1 MCTTVCLIEDVDELY
16 PGRDAASQKMLCRI
30 LKKVLRERFKQSPS
44 SHNGT
49 KILVNSKNKNNK
61 DWSKSNNS
69 FFRGSWDNTLVD
81 PGFFLGGGRV
91 RDLQTPLPHGLLKEK
106 QKQAKTVILG
116 VGVGKRPW
124 MKTRMKTVMMK
135 MRMKTVY
142 LVRCGQLAYP
152 PVDVMATPLNTD
164 FATIRTKIIKRR
176 ALKTFKRST
185 SVLLVI
191 RRDNCSAQN

>member
-1 MCTTVCLIEDVDELY
+1 MQHHRKCYAGFWRKSWGSDLSNRPVHIMAQRSWWTA
-16 PGRDAASQKMLCRI
+16 R
-30 LKKVLRERFKQSPS
+30 
-44 SHNGT
+44 T
-49 KILVNSKNKNNK
+49 KITKTGQSLITVLLGG
-61 DWSKSNNS
+61 
-69 FFRGSWDNTLVD
+69 RGTIHWWIL
-81 PGFFLGGGRV
+81 FFLFFFVCFGGGRV

-152 PVDVMATPLNTD
+152 PVDVMTVKHWFRNNKNKNNKEKSVKNIQTQHLSPFGCTPW
-164 FATIRTKIIKRR
+164 
-176 ALKTFKRST
+176 
-185 SVLLVI
+185 
-191 RRDNCSAQN
+191 